1 MIEILVLC
9 DDYWHPAE
17 VIEMGLKPLESDEFH
32 FTFVKSAKDILTPER
47 IAKYPVIINCKMN
60 QLNRANTT
68 PWFDDVAEVGPD
80 DLKAYVENGGGFI
93 SAHAGNTS
101 KEGEPYTDFAGNYFV
116 QHPPR
121 CDVEVKVT
129 AKHPVTEGVQDF
141 VVRDEHY
148 QIELTA
154 KDADVFLKTYSAD
167 GGEQIGGYTREIGK
181 GRLCV
186 LTPGHILD
194 VWLAP
199 EFQKLLV
206 NAIHYVC

>member
-1 MIEILVLC
+1 MKNILVLC

-17 VIEMGLKPLESDEFH
+17 VIEMGLKSWESEEFH
-32 FTFVKSAKDILTPER
+32 FTFVKSPKDILTPAF

-60 QLNRANTT
+60 QLNKANTT
-68 PWFDDVAEVGPD
+68 PWFDDVAEVGPKE
-80 DLKAYVENGGGFI
+80 LQEYIENGGGFI
-93 SAHAGNTS
+93 SAHAGNTA
-101 KEGEPYTDFAGNYFV
+101 KEGEAYGDLVGNYFV

-129 AKHPVTEGVQDF
+129 KKHPIAEGVQDF

-154 KDADVFLKTYSAD
+154 DDADVFLKTYSAT

-194 VWLAP
+194 VWQAP
-199 EFQKLLV
+199 EFIKLLV
-206 NAIHYVC
+206 NAIGYVS